1 MNKYEFYSGGGGVGG
16 GGAQEEAEEED
27 GPLAQAAAERNM
39 LFLAL
44 RDEGVARV
52 VKYVSAL
59 APGSRW
65 DVALEASVRAED

>member
-1 MNKYEFYSGGGGVGG
+1 MGG

-27 GPLAQAAAERNM
+27 GPLAQAAAERNT

-65 DVALEASVRAED
+65 DVALEVFEGKRGSRRRAW

>member
-1 MNKYEFYSGGGGVGG
+1 MIRRRRISRRRRRRMIRRRRD
-16 GGAQEEAEEED
+16 QEEED
-27 GPLAQAAAERNM
+27 GPLAQAVAERNT